1 MLQQTLMHAITYTGI
16 GLHSGKDVEMKL
28 LPAKIDAGISFHI
41 HDKKEV
47 SIIKPNP
54 YVVATTELATTLGNE
69 KTHVSTV
76 EHLLAALLA
85 LCIDNVECHV
95 FGK

>member
-1 MLQQTLMHAITYTGI
+1 MLQQTLMHAINYTGI

-47 SIIKPNP
+47 SVIKPNP
-54 YVVATTELATTLGNE
+54 FVVAATELATTFVIASPLPVIARSDKDE
-69 KTHVSTV
+69 
-76 EHLLAALLA
+76 A
-85 LCIDNVECHV
+85 I
-95 FGK
+95 F

>member
-47 SIIKPNP
+47 SIIKSNP
-54 YVVATTELATTLGNE
+54 YVVSTTELATTLANE

-76 EHLLAALLA
+76 EHLLAPG
-85 LCIDNVECHV
+85 H
-95 FGK
+95 